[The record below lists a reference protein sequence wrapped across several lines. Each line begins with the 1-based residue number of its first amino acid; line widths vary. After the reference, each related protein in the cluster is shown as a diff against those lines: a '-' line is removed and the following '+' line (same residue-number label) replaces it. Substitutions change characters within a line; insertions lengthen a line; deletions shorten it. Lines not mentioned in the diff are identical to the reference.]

1 MLIFYYL
8 YFKIAR
14 IILCFNTNFDEYFCY
29 ILTLYV
35 FDFLLAVW
43 YYAFMSNFVYVALS
57 GGVDSAAAAILLKE
71 RGYDVRGVILRLKPG
86 DLADADIRDAQLV
99 ADALS
104 IPLEILDERESFKSI
119 TDYFCRAYMQ
129 GLTPNPCVLCNPTI
143 KFGKLVDYALKNGAE
158 FLATGHYSNI
168 VCENGVYYIKRNP
181 SSKDQSYFLCG
192 LNQHILSH
200 VHFPLSDY
208 SKDEIRSIVES
219 HDIPVAHKKDS
230 QEVCFIPDNDYISFI
245 EKQFNPEAVPGD
257 FLSTSGE
264 KLGTHSG
271 LYKYT
276 IGQRKGLGAFGKPM
290 YVISINP
297 ESNSVTIGDN
307 EELFKTEIFI
317 KDINFLA
324 GKSPADEFDCQVKI
338 RCAARPA
345 DATLTLTED
354 GAKITFSAPQRAAA
368 PGQTA
373 AIYKGD
379 ILIGGGTI
387 CNP

>member
-1 MLIFYYL
+1 M
-8 YFKIAR
+8 
-14 IILCFNTNFDEYFCY
+14 CFTTNFDIYFCY

-35 FDFLLAVW
+35 FAFLVVVW
-43 YYAFMSNFVYVALS
+43 YHCTMNNLVYVALS

-71 RGYDVRGVILRLKPG
+71 HGYDVRGVILRLKPG
-86 DLADADIRDAQLV
+86 NSADDDIRDAQIV
-99 ADALS
+99 ADSLS
-104 IPLEILDERESFKSI
+104 IPLEILDERDAFKSI
-119 TDYFCRAYMQ
+119 TDYFCNAYME

-143 KFGKLVDYALKNGAE
+143 KFGKLVDYATQKGAL
-158 FLATGHYSNI
+158 FLATGHYSDI
-168 VCENGVYYIKRNP
+168 VCDNGVYYIKRNP

-192 LNQHILSH
+192 LNQDILSR
-200 VHFPLSDY
+200 VRFPLSSF
-208 SKDEIRSIVES
+208 SKDEIRSLVEKYN
-219 HDIPVAHKKDS
+219 IPVAHKKDS

-245 EKQFNPEAVPGD
+245 EREFNPKATPGD

-290 YVISINP
+290 YVISIDP
-297 ESNSVTIGDN
+297 ETNSVTIGDN
-307 EELFKTEIFI
+307 EELFKSKIFI
-317 KDINFLA
+317 KDINFISGEA
-324 GKSPADEFDCQVKI
+324 PSQSFACHVKI

-345 DATLTLTED
+345 EATLTLTD
-354 GAKITFSAPQRAAA
+354 TGAEIIFKEPQRAAA

-373 AIYKGD
+373 AIYKED

>member
-1 MLIFYYL
+1 
-8 YFKIAR
+8 
-14 IILCFNTNFDEYFCY
+14 
-29 ILTLYV
+29 
-35 FDFLLAVW
+35 
-43 YYAFMSNFVYVALS
+43 MSNFVYVALS

-71 RGYDVRGVILRLKPG
+71 RGYNVRGVILRLKPG
-86 DLADADIRDAQLV
+86 NLADGDIHDAQAV
-99 ADALS
+99 ADALD
-104 IPLEILDERESFKSI
+104 IPLDILDERESFKQI
-119 TDYFCRAYMQ
+119 TDYFCKAYMQ

-143 KFGKLVDYALKNGAE
+143 KFGKLVDYAVKNGAE
-158 FLATGHYSNI
+158 FLATGHYSDI
-168 VCENGVYYIKRNP
+168 IYKGGIYHIKRNP

-192 LNQHILSH
+192 LNQNILSH
-200 VHFPLSDY
+200 VKFPLSSY
-208 SKDEIRSIVES
+208 SKDEIRALVERYN
-219 HDIPVAHKKDS
+219 IPVAHKKDS

-245 EKQFNPEAVPGD
+245 EKEFNPKAIPGD

-264 KLGTHSG
+264 RLGTHSG

-307 EELFKTEIFI
+307 EELFKQEIFI
-317 KDINFLA
+317 KDINFIA
-324 GKSPADEFDCQVKI
+324 GTQPADEFNCDVKI
-338 RCAARPA
+338 RCASKPA
-345 DATLTLTED
+345 EAILTLTHN
-354 GAKITFSAPQRAAA
+354 GGKITFSQSQRAAA

-373 AIYKGD
+373 AFYKDD

>member
-1 MLIFYYL
+1 M
-8 YFKIAR
+8 
-14 IILCFNTNFDEYFCY
+14 
-29 ILTLYV
+29 
-35 FDFLLAVW
+35 FDFLHIVW
-43 YYAFMSNFVYVALS
+43 YHSFMSNIVYVALS
-57 GGVDSAAAAILLKE
+57 GGVDSAAAAILLKK
-71 RGYDVRGVILRLKPG
+71 RGYNVRGVILRLKPG
-86 DLADADIRDAQLV
+86 DLADGDIRDAQVV
-99 ADALS
+99 ADALG
-104 IPLEILDERESFKSI
+104 IPLDILDERESFKSV
-119 TDYFCRAYMQ
+119 THYFCKAYMQ

-143 KFGKLVDYALKNGAE
+143 KFGKLVDYAVKNGAD
-158 FLATGHYSNI
+158 FLATGHYSDI
-168 VCENGVYYIKRNP
+168 ICENGTYYIKRNP

-192 LNQHILSH
+192 LTQDILSR
-200 VHFPLSDY
+200 VQFPLSKY
-208 SKDEIRSIVES
+208 SKDEIRALVES
-219 HDIPVAHKKDS
+219 HGIPIAHKKDS

-245 EKQFNPEAVPGD
+245 EKEFNPKAIPGD
-257 FLSTSGE
+257 FLSTDGK

-297 ESNSVTIGDN
+297 ETNSVTIGDN

-324 GKSPADEFDCQVKI
+324 GKAPAKEFDCRVKI

-345 DATLTLTED
+345 DATLTLTEN
-354 GAKITFSAPQRAAA
+354 GGKIVFSSPQRAAA

-373 AIYKGD
+373 AFYKND